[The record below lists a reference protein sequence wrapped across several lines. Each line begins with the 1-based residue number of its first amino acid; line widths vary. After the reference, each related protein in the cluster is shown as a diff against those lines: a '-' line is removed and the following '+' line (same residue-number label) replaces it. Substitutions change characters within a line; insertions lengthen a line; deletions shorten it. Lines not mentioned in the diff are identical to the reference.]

1 MIIFACLGSV
11 LVWATLRVSA
21 SPRLALRLSSYYA
34 ASTAIT
40 TCAVLFGT
48 RAPSSIPA
56 TAISATHWASHWAS
70 YWATQWAI
78 AGLSAGASVLLVSA
92 LLSRQKLLT
101 RQLRN
106 ERWGSFFTATAG
118 AVLITEFGS
127 ATAYTAHSSF
137 VVLLALA
144 AGIGFIGTSVL
155 LSALRESAR
164 LSSAAAALPE
174 GSSHDYDLSRAF
186 LYLAVMT
193 LCFSAFA
200 GIL

>member
-56 TAISATHWASHWAS
+56 TAISATHWASH
-70 YWATQWAI
+70 WATQWAI

-193 LCFSAFA
+193 LCLSAFA

>member
-56 TAISATHWASHWAS
+56 TAISATHWAS

>member
-1 MIIFACLGSV
+1 VIIFACLGSV

-56 TAISATHWASHWAS
+56 TAISATHWAS

-137 VVLLALA
+137 VALLALA

>member
-1 MIIFACLGSV
+1 VIIFACLGSV

-48 RAPSSIPA
+48 RAPSSINA
-56 TAISATHWASHWAS
+56 TAISATHWAS

-137 VVLLALA
+137 VALLALA

>member
-56 TAISATHWASHWAS
+56 TAISATHWASHWA
-70 YWATQWAI
+70 TQWAI

-137 VVLLALA
+137 VALLALA

>member
-1 MIIFACLGSV
+1 
-11 LVWATLRVSA
+11 
-21 SPRLALRLSSYYA
+21 
-34 ASTAIT
+34 
-40 TCAVLFGT
+40 
-48 RAPSSIPA
+48 
-56 TAISATHWASHWAS
+56 
-70 YWATQWAI
+70 
-78 AGLSAGASVLLVSA
+78 LVSA

-193 LCFSAFA
+193 LCLSAFA

>member
-137 VVLLALA
+137 VALLALA

>member
-56 TAISATHWASHWAS
+56 TAISATHWASH
-70 YWATQWAI
+70 WATQWAI

>member
-1 MIIFACLGSV
+1 VIIFACLGSV

-56 TAISATHWASHWAS
+56 TAISATHWAS

-193 LCFSAFA
+193 LCLSAFA

>member
-1 MIIFACLGSV
+1 VIIFACLGSV

-56 TAISATHWASHWAS
+56 TAISATHWAS

>member
-48 RAPSSIPA
+48 RAPLSIPA
-56 TAISATHWASHWAS
+56 TAISATHWA
-70 YWATQWAI
+70 TQCAI
-78 AGLSAGASVLLVSA
+78 AGLSAGASVLLASA

-144 AGIGFIGTSVL
+144 AGLGFIGTSVL

>member
-56 TAISATHWASHWAS
+56 TAISATHWAS

-137 VVLLALA
+137 VALLALA